1 MIYFIFVISLF
12 AFVGCSKP
20 DAMSKGYEEIGV
32 FSKEMHKKHHW
43 AVSGIGGLFDD
54 TIEKFNLDYHVHKE
68 ADIAKARRNLVFGVE
83 KFLYQV
89 NNHEKTKPFLLNG
102 CLEPQ
107 QLKFGVG
114 FDSDKVTFPLEQRI
128 VYALMLQG
136 KISYSIKKP
145 EKFCYITVHDETY
158 EEARQIVMNENP
170 ELLQAH

>member
-1 MIYFIFVISLF
+1 MIYFILFISLF
-12 AFVGCSKP
+12 AFAGCSKP

-114 FDSDKVTFPLEQRI
+114 FDYDKVTLPFEKRI
-128 VYALMLQG
+128 VYALLLEG
-136 KISYSIKKP
+136 KISYSIQRP
-145 EKFCYITVHDETY
+145 DKFAHTFVLLETY